1 MSESRRPLN
10 FREKFGY
17 GMGAFTES
25 TAQNALPQMMLP
37 VFNILLGVSP
47 ILLGIAAAITRAW
60 DAFSDP
66 LMGYLSDN
74 TRSRWGRRKPYILL
88 GAIASGIFFAAI
100 WLVPSGWSQSR
111 YFWHFL
117 IVSLLYYTATT
128 VYCVP
133 YIGMGY
139 ELSDDYHE
147 RTRLMGYR
155 MFFVGLSGIG
165 IGWMLRFTQLD
176 IFSDGVQGMR
186 VLGVITGLVFIFFA
200 LGPLLLVRRRGALE
214 AAPVRREKISVRDAF
229 GVFRVGPFV
238 LLLLALGVGTVC
250 TSTPGAFGTY
260 IVIYHVCGGSLE
272 FGSAVM
278 GYTGMAA
285 GILSIA
291 SIPAVNLVSRRCG
304 KKNTLIFAFLIGIA
318 GLGGSWWLY
327 TPAHPYWSI
336 AVGTLGSICMSS
348 MYLLIFAMV
357 ADVCEYDLRRN
368 GADRAGVFAAA
379 LSWTIKFGI
388 MLALACS
395 GYVLE
400 YTGFDAALG
409 PEQAEA
415 TLFRMRL
422 IYAVLP
428 ASGFVVSA
436 CLVAFFPLNARSMKR
451 LRELY
456 NTDVTEPDRRSGQRD
471 PDQKKS

>member
-1 MSESRRPLN
+1 MTEARKPLR

-37 VFNILLGVSP
+37 VFNIMLGVSP
-47 ILLGIAAAITRAW
+47 IQLGIAAAITRAW
-60 DAFSDP
+60 DALSDP

-88 GAIASGIFFAAI
+88 GAIASGVFFAAI
-100 WLVPSGWSQSR
+100 WLVPDGWSQSR

-117 IVSLLYYTATT
+117 VVSLLYYTATT

-133 YIGMGY
+133 YISMGY

-147 RTRLMGYR
+147 RTGLMGYR

-165 IGWMLRFTQLD
+165 IGWMLRFTQWD
-176 IFSDGVQGMR
+176 IFSDGIQGMR
-186 VLGVITGLVFIFFA
+186 VLGVMTGVVFILFA
-200 LGPLLLVRRRGALE
+200 LGPILLVRRRGGLE
-214 AAPVRREKISVRDAF
+214 AMTVRRDRVSVRDAF
-229 GVFRVGPFV
+229 GVFRVAPFV
-238 LLLLALGVGTVC
+238 LLLLALGIGTVC

-272 FGSAVM
+272 FGSSVM

-291 SIPAVNLVSRRCG
+291 SIPVVNLISRRFG
-304 KKNTLIFAFLIGIA
+304 KKATLIISFLVGIA

-327 TPAHPYWSI
+327 TPVHPYWSI
-336 AVGTLGSICMSS
+336 VVGTLGAICMGS

-368 GADRAGVFAAA
+368 GSDRAGVFAAA

-400 YTGFDAALG
+400 YTGFDATLG
-409 PEQAEA
+409 PAQEA
-415 TLFRMRL
+415 DTLFRMRI
-422 IYAVLP
+422 IYAIVP

-436 CLVAFFPLNARSMKR
+436 CLVAFFPLNARVMNR
-451 LRELY
+451 LRAEE
-456 NTDVTEPDRRSGQRD
+456 NHEPARTH
-471 PDQKKS
+471 PTV